1 MTVLAHLYCSPGV
14 HICFLCYCIFE
25 YRGERRATGR
35 GCRRSPIAFCPTLS
49 PLPFSSAVF
58 RFPSR
63 SAHLWWQSVN
73 DLVSSRFSPLE
84 ALIRVLFVLS
94 PSLPPPS
101 PRRSERTR
109 GTGVLVASAPLH
121 TWIHTLAMLFVCLF
135 FVFSFVLQPFG
146 LRAWV
151 CLLFWPVNINPA
163 HPSPRFRL
171 RHVRQAD
178 RKDGGRRSLVSPD
191 PRVIQAALKYHIE

>member
-94 PSLPPPS
+94 PSLPPPFPQAVRANKGHRCIGRKRS
-101 PRRSERTR
+101 VAYLDPHPRNALRLLVFRVFLRPTAIRTPR
-109 GTGVLVASAPLH
+109 LGL
-121 TWIHTLAMLFVCLF
+121 LAILAC
-135 FVFSFVLQPFG
+135 
-146 LRAWV
+146 
-151 CLLFWPVNINPA
+151 
-163 HPSPRFRL
+163 
-171 RHVRQAD
+171 
-178 RKDGGRRSLVSPD
+178 
-191 PRVIQAALKYHIE
+191 